1 MPKIQ
6 HRQKSFVAKNLPK
19 TLSKNSLKTQQK
31 SFMNNNFLIEIVKK
45 ISNLAKT
52 SQFKVYRLSK
62 RQYEELRI
70 IETMDEPQKS
80 RVRLKYYKSINKNLA
95 K

>member
-1 MPKIQ
+1 M
-6 HRQKSFVAKNLPK
+6 SNNL
-19 TLSKNSLKTQQK
+19 L
-31 SFMNNNFLIEIVKK
+31 MEIVKK

-52 SQFKVYRLSK
+52 SQFKVYRLTK
-62 RQYEELRI
+62 RQYEEHKI
-70 IETMDEPQKS
+70 IEAMDEPQKS